1 MTNVTNI
8 IADIGG
14 TNIRIAQLKNI
25 EFTKQPE
32 NKLAPEL
39 DHVEV
44 YQCNN
49 FTSLAEVLRHYVA
62 EKKLQNNKINACL
75 AIACPVDQDFIKM
88 TNLSWSF
95 SLQELKQA
103 LAFEH
108 VWLINDYAA
117 IAYAVTAL
125 NDQQKVKIGKG
136 EAVATKPIA
145 ICGPGTGLGVASLI
159 HQQGKYTC
167 ISGEGGHVD
176 FAPLDHEQVALLTFL
191 QQRHQHVSYEQLLS
205 GLGLEQIYMALL
217 ANEKLSQPL
226 LTAQQIT
233 DAAIKGENKLA
244 EKALDHFCN
253 ILGAFAG
260 NLALTLGAMGGVY
273 IAGGIVPRFIDYFK
287 QSDFRK
293 YFELKGRFANYNRNI
308 PTYVITAP
316 QPGLLGASVYLC
328 QQLSLLKK
336 HEEL

>member
-1 MTNVTNI
+1 MTNI
-8 IADIGG
+8 INIVADIGG
-14 TNIRIAQLKNI
+14 TNIRIAQLKNT
-25 EFTKQPE
+25 ELTKPSE

-39 DHVEV
+39 DHIEV
-44 YQCNN
+44 YQCHN
-49 FTSLAEVLRHYVA
+49 FTSLAEVLRHYVE

-75 AIACPVDQDFIKM
+75 AIACPVEQDFIEM

-95 SLQELKQA
+95 SLQELKQT

-117 IAYAVTAL
+117 IAYAVTVL

-136 EAVATKPIA
+136 EAEVTKPIA

-159 HQQGKYTC
+159 NQQGKYTC

-176 FAPLDHEQVALLTFL
+176 FAPLDHEQIALLTFL

-205 GLGLEQIYMALL
+205 GLGIEQIYQALMQTENGEQT
-217 ANEKLSQPL
+217 ALS
-226 LTAQQIT
+226 AKQIT
-233 DAAIKGENKLA
+233 DAALAGNNLLA
-244 EKALDHFCN
+244 EKTLNHFCN

-287 QSDFRK
+287 QSNFRK